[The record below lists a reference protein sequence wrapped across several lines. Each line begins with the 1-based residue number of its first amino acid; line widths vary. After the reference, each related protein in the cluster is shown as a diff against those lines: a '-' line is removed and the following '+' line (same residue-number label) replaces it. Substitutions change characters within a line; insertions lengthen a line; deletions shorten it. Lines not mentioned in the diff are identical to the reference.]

1 MKVLITGHKGFIG
14 SALFSRL
21 ERAGHSV
28 VGIDIEAGWDRDKL
42 YSDQNLLDCVLPE
55 NIDLII
61 HLAGKSGVR
70 ESLKDPAGY
79 WNNNVEAS
87 RRLFERYS
95 NNTRILYASSSS
107 AYEPDLNPYAASKYI
122 MEELAERYDATNMLG
137 MRFHTVYSDSCPRE
151 NMFFNKLRNG
161 TLEYTTKHY
170 RDFIHLEDVLDA
182 IEILIKNT
190 HVNGVVDIGTGHPVR
205 IQDLAPDLPVRLNTP
220 GEREWTCANMEKM
233 KALGFKPKYTVEK
246 FLTNNNLGNIINLFN
261 GETIA

>member
-1 MKVLITGHKGFIG
+1 MNILLTGHKGFIG
-14 SALFSRL
+14 SALYQRL
-21 ERAGHSV
+21 KKKHTV
-28 VGIDIEAGWDRDKL
+28 HGIDLKDGWDRD
-42 YSDQNLLDCVLPE
+42 NL
-55 NIDLII
+55 NQTQDLLTCDFPVKDFNLVI

-87 RRLFERYS
+87 RRLFERYPD
-95 NNTRILYASSSS
+95 TRILYASSSS
-107 AYEPDLNPYAASKYI
+107 AYEPDLNPYAASKFI
-122 MEELAERYDATNMLG
+122 LEELAERYDAGNMLG

-182 IEILIKNT
+182 IEILINAT
-190 HVNGVVDIGTGHPVR
+190 HINGVVDIGTGHPVR

-220 GEREWTCANMEKM
+220 GEREWTCANTEKM
-233 KALGFKPKYTVEK
+233 KALGWKPKYTVEK
-246 FLTNNNLGNIINLFN
+246 FLTNDNADNIINLFN
-261 GETIA
+261 GEKVT

>member
-1 MKVLITGHKGFIG
+1 MNILLTGSDGFIG
-14 SALFSRL
+14 SALYKRL
-21 ERAGHSV
+21 IKQGHTV
-28 VGIDIEAGWDRDKL
+28 FGIDIKRGSHFDL
-42 YSDQNLLDCVLPE
+42 LTFDQWPNAITDVT
-55 NIDLII
+55 IDLVI

-70 ESLKDPAGY
+70 ESLADPAGY

-87 RRLFERYS
+87 RRLFERYEG
-95 NNTRILYASSSS
+95 TRILYASSSS
-107 AYEPDLNPYAASKYI
+107 AYEPDLNPYAASKFI
-122 MEELAERYDATNMLG
+122 MEELSERYDPVNMVG

-170 RDFIHLEDVLDA
+170 RDFVHLEDVLDA

-190 HVNGVVDIGTGHPVR
+190 HVNGVVDIGTGYPVR

-220 GEREWTCANMEKM
+220 GEREWTCANTEKM
-233 KALGFKPKYTVEK
+233 RALGFKPKYTVEK

-261 GETIA
+261 GETVE